1 MPLSERAEGAV
12 TALIGDLEKVMAE
25 KTEAATS
32 TMKSEIDTLKYEN
45 ETLKASGSVDTTALS
60 DDAALAVVDRISRHF
75 GIL

>member
-25 KTEAATS
+25 KTESVVAPI
-32 TMKSEIDTLKYEN
+32 KSEVDSLKYEN
-45 ETLKASGSVDTTALS
+45 AMLKASGSVDTTALS

>member
-25 KTEAATS
+25 KTEAVVAPI
-32 TMKSEIDTLKYEN
+32 KSEVDSLKYEN
-45 ETLKASGSVDTTALS
+45 AMLKASGSVDTTALS